1 MCARQLPNE
10 GRKVHSYCI
19 NSSLSFL
26 SRAHLNQQKAPAGW
40 CPLARTHSASFPLAR
55 PCTPALLVKL
65 KPSSSREYPKSR
77 PLVFRATLEP
87 AQSGMG
93 VAAPSAPFEPVS
105 PYIPYGGLAANDS
118 CYSFAT
124 QFSLQPSL
132 SYRLPVGPREELP
145 PRFHRSLFL
154 CVRAS
159 SFRWFSPV
167 DY

>member
-26 SRAHLNQQKAPAGW
+26 SRAHLNQQKAPTGW
-40 CPLARTHSASFPLAR
+40 CPLARTPSASFPLAPR
-55 PCTPALLVKL
+55 EAKTLLLSRAPK
-65 KPSSSREYPKSR
+65 KPSSC
-77 PLVFRATLEP
+77 FRATLEP
-87 AQSGMG
+87 AQSAMG
-93 VAAPSAPFEPVS
+93 VGAPPAPFEPVS

-124 QFSLQPSL
+124 QFSLQPSPIASPWAL
-132 SYRLPVGPREELP
+132 S
-145 PRFHRSLFL
+145 PRFHRSLLL